1 MGEVLEAVIS
11 SASTM
16 HSIQT
21 EEASLTRSPDC
32 FAEKEPEVDMLS
44 HFTVMVSDETGIQ
57 AQGG

>member
-1 MGEVLEAVIS
+1 
-11 SASTM
+11 M

-21 EEASLTRSPDC
+21 GEVSLTRSPDG